1 MKTIYKYKFEVADT
15 VAIFTHKIEK
25 ILCVDSQTA
34 LSVNELCLWAIVDPE
49 TKPDSSRIIFRIFG
63 TGHEIKDISNFP
75 YFTTVFDGPFVWHL
89 FGGIQS

>member
-1 MKTIYKYKFEVADT
+1 MKAIYKYTFMVDDT
-15 VAIFTHKIEK
+15 VAIPTHKIEK
-25 ILCVDSQTA
+25 ILRVESISDNLLA
-34 LSVNELCLWAIVDPE
+34 LWAIVDPE
-49 TKPDSSRIIFRIFG
+49 TKPDSSNVIFRIFG